1 MPYAGKQK
9 QNIDFQI
16 PFRKGS
22 SSTAQIEDIMGQ
34 KNTESDASDLVWNEE
49 KSFADN
55 LLALLYLLI
64 LLAYL
69 QKSTVAVNWRTGRWS
84 WNRVRD
90 LKGTLNV
97 LL

>member
-34 KNTESDASDLVWNEE
+34 KNTESDASDLV
-49 KSFADN
+49 
-55 LLALLYLLI
+55 
-64 LLAYL
+64 
-69 QKSTVAVNWRTGRWS
+69 
-84 WNRVRD
+84 
-90 LKGTLNV
+90 
-97 LL
+97 